1 MAREW
6 AEPTEVPVGIVDS
19 AGKPRWGSD
28 VVMDM
33 LRLLDCEYA
42 AILPGSTFRGIHDSA
57 VNYLANRGPELIVC
71 NHEMITVAVANG
83 YYRATGKPMAAILH
97 NFVGLINSSMTIY
110 DAWCARAPVII
121 LGGTG
126 PLDARARRP
135 WIDWIHTANVQGN
148 AIRDFVKWDDQPA
161 SIAAIP
167 EAMLRAYRIAVTE
180 PSGPVYVNFDV
191 TIQEAETPQG
201 FELPDISR
209 FAPAASPAPDR
220 GALREAAKMLVGAEM
235 PLVFAD
241 RVGRSPE
248 AVDTLVQLAEALAL
262 PVINVGGAFSFPT
275 PHPMDFSGAEKD
287 LLGQADVVLGLDV
300 MDLDGALRLP
310 VNYLTRKA
318 ERASESQRV
327 ISVSL
332 DEMLARGLT
341 ADYQA
346 LPTVDIPML
355 ADTKLAIPYLLEECQ
370 SLLDSNARLRID
382 QRRQALASRQEQLR
396 AQQREYLQSQW
407 DHPEITEARLVAELW
422 ETIKDE
428 DYVFTHARVWRMAPG
443 VCAINGPRQHLGDA
457 GAGAVGARPGVA
469 LGSALALKRTGKVP
483 VAVMGDGEFFGA
495 IQTLWTAAHYQIPSL
510 WVVNNNRLYYND
522 VGHQDR
528 IARFR
533 DRPPENRW
541 IGLAIDEPAP
551 DFAAIAR
558 TFGLH
563 GEGPVRS
570 AADLGPALKRALEA
584 VKRGQLAV
592 VDVWTEGRAV
602 A

>member
-1 MAREW
+1 
-6 AEPTEVPVGIVDS
+6 
-19 AGKPRWGSD
+19 
-28 VVMDM
+28 MDM

-167 EAMLRAYRIAVTE
+167 ESILRAYRIAMTE
-180 PSGPVYVNFDV
+180 PYGPVYVNFDV
-191 TIQEAETPQG
+191 TLQEGEIPKG
-201 FELPDISR
+201 FDLPDPAK

-220 GALREAAKMLVGAEM
+220 GALREAARILIASEQ

-241 RVGRSPE
+241 RVGRNAD
-248 AVDTLVQLAEALAL
+248 AVASLVELAELLAA
-262 PVINVGGAFSFPT
+262 PVINTGGAFSFPT
-275 PHPMDFSGAEKD
+275 PHPLDFTGAEKD
-287 LLGQADVVLGLDV
+287 LLRESDVVLGLDV
-300 MDLDGALRLP
+300 LDLDGALRLP

-327 ISVSL
+327 ISISL

-341 ADYQA
+341 SDYQA
-346 LPTVDIPML
+346 LPSTDLSML
-355 ADTKLAIPYLLEECQ
+355 ADTKLAIPYLLEEVQ
-370 SLLDSNARLRID
+370 SLLGSNDRVRID
-382 QRRQALASRQEQLR
+382 ARRHAMIDRQEQLR
-396 AQQREYLQSQW
+396 AKQRDYVRAQW
-407 DHPEITEARLVAELW
+407 DHPEITEARLVSEIW
-422 ETIKDE
+422 EIIKSE
-428 DYVFTHARVWRMAPG
+428 DFVITHGGFLRMAPG
-443 VCAINGPRQHLGDA
+443 VFSINGPAQHLGNL

-483 VAVMGDGEFFGA
+483 VAILGDGEFFGA
-495 IQTLWTAAHYQIPSL
+495 IQTLWTAAHYSIPSL

-533 DRPPENRW
+533 DRPPENKW
-541 IGLAIDEPAP
+541 IGLAIDDPAP
-551 DFAAIAR
+551 DFSAIAR

-563 GEGPVRS
+563 GEGPIRS
-570 AADLGPALKRALEA
+570 AVDLGPALKRALEA

-592 VDVWTEGRAV
+592 IDVWTEGRAV